1 MDIKK
6 DLIRITSEYLED
18 TLDYEKLLKT
28 SKEYKNV
35 LNTLSNENLDN
46 EKGRNDIHFNNGKAL
61 GSVWAALCIDDLIRT
76 RQFIRGIHKAIEEK
90 KAKKEII
97 HILYAGTGPFATL
110 ILPFIL
116 RYSKSEIK
124 YTLLEIN
131 PLSFN
136 VLQNVIS
143 KLGLEKH
150 DIKFVN
156 DDATKYKFDNGTP
169 DIIVSETMQN
179 ALDKEQQV
187 SIFYNLMSQ
196 GNTDTIFIPENII
209 VSIDIKEKG
218 IAVEKL
224 QRKHYHKQNI
234 IFELSKET
242 MFTSEEI
249 EFKPGKEP
257 KFPKK
262 ATIIEKEKL
271 VGFNELVLITEIQ
284 VFKDIKIILNES
296 GLTTPKSIKDISE
309 NHQGAININSQYV
322 IGTSPKF
329 DLEIL

>member
-61 GSVWAALCIDDLIRT
+61 GSVWAALCIDDLVRT
-76 RQFIRGIHKAIEEK
+76 RQFIRGIHKAIEGK

-143 KLGLEKH
+143 KLGLEEH

-196 GNTDTIFIPENII
+196 GNTDTIFIPENIT
-209 VSIDIKEKG
+209 VSIDLKEKG

-224 QRKHYHKQNI
+224 QRKDYHKQNI

-249 EFKPGKEP
+249 EFQPGKEP
-257 KFPKK
+257 KYPKK
-262 ATIIEKEKL
+262 TTIIEREKL

-309 NHQGAININSQYV
+309 NHQGTININSQYV

>member
-35 LNTLSNENLDN
+35 LNTLSNESLDN

-61 GSVWAALCIDDLIRT
+61 GSVWAALCIDDLVRT

-136 VLQNVIS
+136 VLQSVIS
-143 KLGLEKH
+143 KLDLEEH

-179 ALDKEQQV
+179 SLDKEQQV

-196 GNTDTIFIPENII
+196 GNTDTLFIPENIK
-209 VSIDIKEKG
+209 SGFSSKANG
-218 IAVEKL
+218 
-224 QRKHYHKQNI
+224 RK
-234 IFELSKET
+234 
-242 MFTSEEI
+242 
-249 EFKPGKEP
+249 
-257 KFPKK
+257 
-262 ATIIEKEKL
+262 
-271 VGFNELVLITEIQ
+271 
-284 VFKDIKIILNES
+284 
-296 GLTTPKSIKDISE
+296 
-309 NHQGAININSQYV
+309 
-322 IGTSPKF
+322 
-329 DLEIL
+329 